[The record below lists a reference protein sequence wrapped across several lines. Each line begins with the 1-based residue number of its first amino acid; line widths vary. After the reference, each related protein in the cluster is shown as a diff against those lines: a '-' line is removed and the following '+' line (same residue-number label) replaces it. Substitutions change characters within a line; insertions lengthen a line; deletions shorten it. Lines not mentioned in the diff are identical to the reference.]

1 MTLESLAAAAATA
14 IAAEKAAAEASK
26 AARAALLAAMQ
37 EAGQASLKTAVGTV
51 SVVSGRR
58 TVKVTCKAL
67 QAEIKLMQ
75 ERAVRTGRAV
85 ESIGAPYVSIR

>member
-1 MTLESLAAAAATA
+1 MTLESLAAAAAQA
-14 IAAEKAAAEASK
+14 IAAEKATAEASK

-37 EAGQASLKTAVGTV
+37 EAGKTTLRTAVGTV

-58 TVKVTCKAL
+58 TIKVVCRAL
-67 QAEIKLMQ
+67 AAEIDAMR

>member
-1 MTLESLAAAAATA
+1 MTLESLAAAAAQA
-14 IAAEKAAAEASK
+14 IAAEKAAKEASMT
-26 AARAALLAAMQ
+26 ARAALLAAMQ
-37 EAGQASLKTAVGTV
+37 EAGKTTLKTAVGTV
-51 SVVSGRR
+51 SVVAGRR